1 MDEIEQIL
9 AQAESDAT
17 EASDS
22 LIGLTTQFGSD
33 RLLLEMVAECNLR
46 RQQIA
51 LQRNRVGKIRKNLT
65 TESLVELQLI
75 LVQVSELK
83 DECSRLKALSEE
95 LKRND

>member
-1 MDEIEQIL
+1 MEEIEQIL

-33 RLLLEMVAECNLR
+33 RLLLEMVTECNLR

-51 LQRNRVGKIRKNLT
+51 LQRNRVGKIKKKLT
-65 TESLVELQLI
+65 PESLVELQLI
-75 LVQVSELK
+75 LVQVSELR
-83 DECSRLKALSEE
+83 DECSRLKSLSEE